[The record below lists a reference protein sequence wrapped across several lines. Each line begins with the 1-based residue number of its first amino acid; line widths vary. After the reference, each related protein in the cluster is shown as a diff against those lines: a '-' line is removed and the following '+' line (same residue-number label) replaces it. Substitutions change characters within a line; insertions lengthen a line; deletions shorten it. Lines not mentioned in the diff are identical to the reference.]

1 MSNIIYCFTGTG
13 NSLWLAKNA
22 ARELGDAKVVS
33 IMELR
38 GNPAVPAKY
47 ERVGF
52 VFPTC
57 FLHPPKVV
65 KEIGVKLQFAMHQKA
80 FIIATCGGGNGFTLS
95 DFRKLIQPKL
105 KNRVQEFTIPLP
117 GNHLVGF
124 GAWSDSRQQKM
135 FNNAKKSLS
144 NAVRQ
149 IQSRFRH
156 DTSTKAKRDLPLGLM
171 TWMSKTFNGWLG
183 VKDIFSTVTEYYTTD
198 ACIHCGKCAKVCPV
212 GNIKSAEGKVT
223 FGDNCQQCMACI
235 QWCPQ
240 RAIAHPN
247 VPADRKRYHH
257 PDFTIEDM
265 IELNQS
271 GRQK

>member
-1 MSNIIYCFTGTG
+1 MANIIYCFSGTG

-22 ARELGDAKVVS
+22 AAGLGDTEVVS
-33 IMELR
+33 ITALQSSPNVSAE
-38 GNPAVPAKY
+38 Y
-47 ERVGF
+47 EQIGF

-65 KEIGVKLQFAMHQKA
+65 KEIGATLSFAPHHKV
-80 FIIATCGGGNGFTLS
+80 FLIATCGGGNGFTLS

-105 KNRVQEFTIPLP
+105 KTRVQEFSIPLP

-124 GAWSDSRQQKM
+124 GAWSDDRQQKL
-135 FNNAKKSLS
+135 FDNASKLLS
-144 NAVRQ
+144 KAVRD
-149 IQSRFRH
+149 IQA
-156 DTSTKAKRDLPLGLM
+156 DTPTKIKRDLPLGLM
-171 TWMSKTFNGWLG
+171 TWMSRTFNGRLG
-183 VKDIFSTVTEYYTTD
+183 VKDIFSTVAEYYTTD
-198 ACIHCGKCAKVCPV
+198 ACVHCGKCEQLCPV
-212 GNIKSAEGKVT
+212 SNIKITDGKVT

-257 PDFTIEDM
+257 PDITIEDM
-265 IELNQS
+265 ILLKSSQE
-271 GRQK
+271 K